1 MSTTNFRELE
11 ILYEPGLTAL
21 WHAMCRLRGKRGN
34 DTRILIRLYPSNTGH
49 GGMQIRGK
57 LTLSAIGLPAL
68 PYTGVV
74 VGETPEIVLAKLM
87 YKITG
92 GGVT

>member
-57 LTLSAIGLPAL
+57 LILSAIGLHAL
-68 PYTGVV
+68 PYTRVA

-87 YKITG
+87 HKITV
-92 GGVT
+92 GVP